1 MSGTGMLK
9 KMRSARILVVL
20 LGLLL
25 AYGGFI
31 YSPQAAT
38 PIQLYSVNL
47 GGVTGV
53 ANNTVLAFDR
63 FLLVA
68 PFWPSAGVDDNG
80 DLDLTK
86 LDNKFL
92 YVVDTKKPSSPV
104 LSKELSAW
112 DSKQGAAKTIY
123 FPSKL

>member
-1 MSGTGMLK
+1 MNTSRLLN
-9 KMRSARILVVL
+9 KMRNMRIVIVL
-20 LGLLL
+20 LVLLL
-25 AYGGFI
+25 GYGAVA
-31 YSPQAAT
+31 YSPQAPP

-68 PFWPSAGVDDNG
+68 PFWPSSGVDDNG

-92 YVVDTKKPSSPV
+92 YVVDTKKPNSPV

-123 FPSKL
+123 FPSK

>member
-1 MSGTGMLK
+1 MNTSRLLN
-9 KMRSARILVVL
+9 KMRSMRIVVVL
-20 LGLLL
+20 LVLLL
-25 AYGGFI
+25 GYGAVA

-92 YVVDTKKPSSPV
+92 YVVDTKKPNSPV

-112 DSKQGAAKTIY
+112 D
-123 FPSKL
+123 

>member
-1 MSGTGMLK
+1 MTRTGMLK
-9 KMRSARILVVL
+9 KMRSARIVVVL
-20 LGLLL
+20 LALLL
-25 AYGGFI
+25 TYGGFI

-38 PIQLYSVNL
+38 TPIQLYSVSL

-68 PFWPSAGVDDNG
+68 PFWPSAGVADNG

-86 LDNKFL
+86 LDNKL
-92 YVVDTKKPSSPV
+92 IYVIDTKKPNSPL
-104 LSKELSAW
+104 LSKELSNW
-112 DSKQGAAKTIY
+112 DTK
-123 FPSKL
+123 